1 MGDVILRKPCQVYMT
16 VRLVIHFVR
25 KYIHNVTVHLYILS
39 WMLKKNHHM
48 IDFYETRANT
58 IAIRIVW
65 VHCMQYKR
73 EDPNDFLP
81 YRLKTSHFTK
91 NNKVY
96 SEFIYSAFVI
106 LRSGHAHLLTPSEWM
121 VRIYTHLQNRLANV
135 SYGLKCRLKFKTEV
149 AHPTHRQNIKAEM
162 LALKHKNSGKL

>member
-1 MGDVILRKPCQVYMT
+1 MPSLYDSPISYTFRKEVYSQCHCT
-16 VRLVIHFVR
+16 FIHP
-25 KYIHNVTVHLYILS
+25 L
-39 WMLKKNHHM
+39 MDAKKTHHM

-106 LRSGHAHLLTPSEWM
+106 SRSGHAHLLTPSEWM

-135 SYGLKCRLKFKTEV
+135 SYGLKCRLSSKQKLPTPPTAKT
-149 AHPTHRQNIKAEM
+149 
-162 LALKHKNSGKL
+162 

>member
-1 MGDVILRKPCQVYMT
+1 MPSLYDSPISYTFRKEVYSQCHCT
-16 VRLVIHFVR
+16 FIHP
-25 KYIHNVTVHLYILS
+25 L
-39 WMLKKNHHM
+39 MDAKKTHRM